1 MHCATPP
8 RTEEEPSSRATAQT
22 KSSPAVTNAHG
33 PSHAPPTGIFGR
45 NLPQHQIARATAS
58 MAHVKPLPA
67 ATATQR
73 RPTTSGGGPSSP
85 SSSQPQ
91 HSKSPSFVTPQL
103 WHPPLDAATAR
114 HPVMGVPAA
123 SEAVGTSICPR
134 EFSPQQCAASL
145 ASMAHVCVAPA
156 ESVGVSARAS
166 EAATARRH
174 ASRAASPARIAALKT
189 SSRCQ
194 RGDERSDRR
203 RAMRDRFVFACET
216 FREMRDENERLLS
229 RVKNK

>member
-1 MHCATPP
+1 MEKYADATRGAENSYEALHAVGAAPARRRRGRRDEVQAAP
-8 RTEEEPSSRATAQT
+8 DSRRAQVNRGFRLL
-22 KSSPAVTNAHG
+22 K
-33 PSHAPPTGIFGR
+33 
-45 NLPQHQIARATAS
+45 
-58 MAHVKPLPA
+58 
-67 ATATQR
+67 
-73 RPTTSGGGPSSP
+73 PTTWNQFDGEPGAYD
-85 SSSQPQ
+85 
-91 HSKSPSFVTPQL
+91 VR
-103 WHPPLDAATAR
+103 WVD
-114 HPVMGVPAA
+114 V
-123 SEAVGTSICPR
+123 
-134 EFSPQQCAASL
+134 
-145 ASMAHVCVAPA
+145 VAPA

-216 FREMRDENERLLS
+216 FREMRDEKERLLS